1 MKYFNC
7 LDCKNS
13 GDSCED
19 CEKFLYLYNFIN
31 KKYKKYENT
40 ECKTNWDLNF
50 DIPDSCRGCPNH
62 PSNGGN
68 GICHCILGQYNIT

>member
-31 KKYKKYENT
+31 KN
-40 ECKTNWDLNF
+40 
-50 DIPDSCRGCPNH
+50 DSCRGCPNH

-68 GICHCILGQYNIT
+68 GFCHCILGQYNIT